1 MNPTD
6 RKHIARLCERIQ
18 KETDPI
24 VFTKLVLELDDFL
37 EHKDDR
43 RRQKRLQTT
52 ARPVLVR
59 QNPYLQFRGRP
70 WLRDLLGA
78 TVVATGAD
86 FGDVQLFDSAYG
98 VLRIVAQEGF
108 ENDFLE
114 YFETV
119 DCGAHCSC
127 GAAMS
132 RGSRIVVGD
141 VATDPVFSG
150 GSREMLL
157 RSNVRSAQSTPLV
170 DMSGR
175 FVGMVSTH
183 YRRVGGPQPGIWTQ
197 ADQIAANFM
206 GKAQDV
212 SG

>member
-6 RKHIARLCERIQ
+6 RELIHRLCERIQ
-18 KETDPI
+18 KETDPNLFTEL
-24 VFTKLVLELDDFL
+24 VFELDNFL
-37 EHKDDR
+37 KGKDH
-43 RRQKRLQTT
+43 RRQNRLNTPAGPALPQ
-52 ARPVLVR
+52 
-59 QNPYLQFRGRP
+59 QNPYLQFRGRH

-78 TVVATGAD
+78 TIVATDAD

-98 VLRIVAQEGF
+98 VLRIVAHEGF

-114 YFETV
+114 YFEAV

-127 GAAMS
+127 GTAMS
-132 RGSRIVVGD
+132 RQSRIVVGD
-141 VATDPVFSG
+141 VATDPVFAG

-157 RSNVRSAQSTPLV
+157 RSNVRSVQSTPLV

-183 YRRVGGPQPGIWTQ
+183 YRRVDGPQPAMWTQ

-206 GKAQDV
+206 WKAQDI